1 MGCFGKMLYCGNLP
15 RYEIIMSNSLRVSSA
30 LFEAAASAGAA
41 LDRSTAQQVEHWARL
56 GRALEQRGLT
66 VDNAIA
72 LLNATAETEESL
84 WAHKRRLQARDVAR
98 VRSGR
103 AHPSDLSIFAP
114 GMAKRAKVLNGPY

>member
-1 MGCFGKMLYCGNLP
+1 
-15 RYEIIMSNSLRVSSA
+15 MSNSLRISSA
-30 LFEAAASAGAA
+30 LFDAAASAGAT

-72 LLNATAETEESL
+72 LLNTTTETEESL
-84 WAHKRRLQARDVAR
+84 WAHKRRLQARDIAR
-98 VRSGR
+98 VQSGR

>member
-1 MGCFGKMLYCGNLP
+1 
-15 RYEIIMSNSLRVSSA
+15 MSNSLRVSSA
-30 LFEAAASAGAA
+30 LFEAAASTGAA

-66 VDNAIA
+66 VANAIE
-72 LLNATAETEESL
+72 LLNTTTESEASM

-103 AHPSDLSIFAP
+103 SHPADMSIFAP